1 MKTRLFLLV
10 GCFLAGCAVT
20 TQGLRSDDPAA
31 AAPDVAEAPAASHPD
46 APRQSA
52 DALPPLDDA
61 GEVGSGRV
69 TPPITGHCGM
79 EEVQHF
85 VGQPRTS
92 VPRSAMPDNYRVVGP
107 NSPVTMDYRADR
119 LTIRVNEQ
127 DVVESMVCG

>member
-20 TQGLRSDDPAA
+20 TQGLRSEDPAA
-31 AAPDVAEAPAASHPD
+31 AAPDVAEAPAASHQD

-69 TPPITGHCGM
+69 TPPITGRCGM

-119 LTIRVNEQ
+119 LTIRVDGQ